1 MPSRSKPTGLQSRPD
16 AVAAISVAVAGMQ
29 QPAPLSASGFE
40 AIATFL
46 RRHAGIELNQDKHS
60 LVQSRLR
67 KHVVAGGFSSYDRY
81 VEHTLKVQGSA
92 LITLI
97 DALTTNKT
105 AFFREA
111 DHFRFLESDWLP
123 DACERPGL
131 SRPLRIWSAGCS
143 AGHEPYTLSMV
154 LNEAA
159 SRTPGLRF
167 EILATDLCTTVLR
180 TAAAGIYSQVDVAPV
195 PDDLRRKYLLRGRD
209 AEDTRVA
216 MGPELRAAVTFKR
229 FNLVSDPYAFEA
241 PFDLI
246 MCRNV
251 MIYFSNATREAVISR
266 MHDVMAPGA
275 HLIVGH
281 SESFSGIRTP
291 LRYVAPTIYQR
302 PLENPS

>member
-1 MPSRSKPTGLQSRPD
+1 MPTS
-16 AVAAISVAVAGMQ
+16 AATLPGVQ
-29 QPAPLSASGFE
+29 QPLPLSAAGFST
-40 AIATFL
+40 IAGFL
-46 RRHAGIELNQDKHS
+46 RQHAGIELNEDKQS

-67 KHVVAGGFSSYDRY
+67 KHVVAGGFDSYDQY
-81 VEHTLKVQGSA
+81 VDHALRQQGSA
-92 LITLI
+92 LITLV

-111 DHFRFLESDWLP
+111 DHFRFLETDWLP
-123 DACERPGL
+123 DACERTGL
-131 SRPLRIWSAGCS
+131 KRPLRIWSAGCS
-143 AGHEPYTLSMV
+143 AGHEPYTLAMV
-154 LNEAA
+154 LSEAA
-159 SRTPGLRF
+159 ERTPGLAF

-195 PDDLRRKYLLRGRD
+195 PEALRRKYLLRSRS

-216 MGPELRAAVTFKR
+216 MGPELRAPLQFKR
-229 FNLVSDPYAFEA
+229 FNLVTDPYAFEA

-251 MIYFSNATREAVISR
+251 MIYFSNATREQVIAR

-281 SESFSGIRTP
+281 SESLSGIRTP

-302 PLENPS
+302 PLEIAS